1 MTTKRISIL
10 SLTAV
15 LILVMAVTA
24 GFILSSLTG
33 SYVGGEVRIA
43 KADVMVNNITVD
55 TSTMTI
61 YNENIAAAAP
71 SDAVAIATAEELRD
85 FLNGSA
91 SYGYLTADLSYD
103 KEAMASARTFAEGRT
118 LNGNGHT
125 LTLTATVSNA
135 TSENF
140 GLLVDVN
147 EGTLEN
153 LKVVYSSNLTVGNAG
168 TVWAQNNVGILT
180 GKNNGII
187 RNCDLS
193 VSGSFT
199 YNYNN
204 SQIDAVENK
213 NEVFVTAFGGFAG
226 ANSNLI
232 TNILL
237 QYQGA
242 QIALNTTASSATQ
255 TRLDAKAVFGGAV
268 GASLD
273 ASSECSNVIA
283 VSDAST
289 NVSLSASAT
298 DGDGETGVSYREAAA
313 VQANISASPNLA
325 GKVDN
330 VITYW
335 QGNYNSLS
343 NATSVSKNAVVN
355 SGSAT
360 NVTAVDMSLGLYKDQ
375 MQTGHVNFIT
385 LNNSTAKISVR
396 DGVQYLQMTPSDN
409 RVMATQEFKK
419 YSALN
424 TEDTASYANLPA
436 SGTENIYMQPDKQN
450 GFTLELPAYQTSTG
464 NYWSLAYDTYERIK
478 LTLTQDTFDYTGA
491 DYISTLFLY
500 GSTPITGSNLNLKN
514 GSKPITQVMLPGT
527 YDIVFG
533 TTTSNVGY
541 VDVENKLIAIDEDQ
555 EDYVITV
562 NYANIASVPAET
574 DWLPSFRYN
583 FIINGVEAN
592 AADGYVYEVNG
603 SLPKQVEGL
612 IMESDFDTSSS
623 GRTYKVYLTKD
634 GNRVTNTIEFNVKVD
649 ANAPVISDVT
659 FDKPVDVYYNQNFVT
674 LKAFDYASGV
684 ASITLNNKAMS
695 YDEVNGV
702 YEGAVQD
709 GKNVVVATDAA
720 GNQSTY
726 EFEAKIDVVKPV
738 LKYDFYYYDANGE
751 KQTYTTI
758 GYKNSYTLYANLLNT
773 VFGNAGGKIYYQYVG
788 EEEWLEYT
796 DVIEFRTS
804 AKVKFKAVSNTLD
817 YGTDAAYEVDS
828 GTYLYFNVGLKEIV
842 VTDRDIVIGN
852 KDKTFDGTDNYIGT
866 LAFAD
871 NVEFDTTGLTLK
883 AYYAQTNAGNDIAIT
898 VVVLCDK
905 EDVHVINETS
915 VYTGNILKKEI
926 TVTVANAEKVA
937 SQENPVFTYT
947 ADQING
953 FEEEIILTT
962 DATVSSLPGTYDI
975 LLAETEYK
983 NYVVTSFVKGVLTVN
998 KYVIDRMVYDFTTI
1012 SGLDTSNVKGVV
1024 VGFKQL
1030 SGEYVDFTVSY
1041 EYSASKDGTYEACDG
1056 MTLAGYYRV
1065 ILSLPEDMKASYEI
1079 KSGLESFIV
1088 KVIDAEMFTPEV
1100 ESGES
1105 EALEYFENYA
1115 QGNADA
1121 DNTTIV
1127 KDYDTFT
1134 NPQYVVILAVFCL
1147 CILATIFAVS
1157 CGKILIEKHRD
1168 SNRNKKA

>member
-15 LILVMAVTA
+15 LILVMVVTA
-24 GFILSSLTG
+24 GFIFSSLTG

-180 GKNNGII
+180 GKNSGII

-242 QIALNTTASSATQ
+242 QIALNTTAGSATQ

-436 SGTENIYMQPDKQN
+436 SGTENIFMQPDKQN
-450 GFTLELPAYQTSTG
+450 GFTLELPAYQTSAG

-612 IMESDFDTSSS
+612 IMKSDFDTSSS

-702 YEGAVQD
+702 CEGAVQD

-738 LKYDFYYYDANGE
+738 LKYDFYYFDANGE

-828 GTYLYFNVGLKEIV
+828 ETYLYFNVGLKEIV

-1041 EYSASKDGTYEACDG
+1041 EYSTSKDGTYEACDG

>member
-24 GFILSSLTG
+24 GFIFSSLTG

-61 YNENIAAAAP
+61 YNENIAPAAP

-180 GKNNGII
+180 GKNSGII

-242 QIALNTTASSATQ
+242 QIALNTTAGSATQ

-436 SGTENIYMQPDKQN
+436 SGTENIFMQPDKQN
-450 GFTLELPAYQTSTG
+450 GFTLELPAYQTSAG

-541 VDVENKLIAIDEDQ
+541 VDAENKLIAIDEDQ

-562 NYANIASVPAET
+562 NYADIASVPAET

-738 LKYDFYYYDANGE
+738 LKYDFYYFDANGE

-773 VFGNAGGKIYYQYVG
+773 VFGNAGGKIYYQYAG

-828 GTYLYFNVGLKEIV
+828 ETYLYFNVGLKEIV

-898 VVVLCDK
+898 VVVFCDK

-926 TVTVANAEKVA
+926 TVTVANAEKVV

-983 NYVVTSFVKGVLTVN
+983 NYVVTSFVKGVLSVN

>member
-24 GFILSSLTG
+24 GFIFSSLTG

-180 GKNNGII
+180 GKNSGII

-436 SGTENIYMQPDKQN
+436 SGTENIFMQPDKQN

-603 SLPKQVEGL
+603 SLPKQVDGL

-828 GTYLYFNVGLKEIV
+828 ETYLYFNVGLKEIV

-926 TVTVANAEKVA
+926 AVTVANAEKVA

-1041 EYSASKDGTYEACDG
+1041 EYSTSKDGTYEACDG

>member
-24 GFILSSLTG
+24 GFIFSSLTG

-61 YNENIAAAAP
+61 YNENIAPAAP

-180 GKNNGII
+180 GKNSGII

-242 QIALNTTASSATQ
+242 QIALNTTAGSATQ

-436 SGTENIYMQPDKQN
+436 SGTENIFMQPDKQN

-738 LKYDFYYYDANGE
+738 LKYDFYYFDANGE

-773 VFGNAGGKIYYQYVG
+773 VFGNAGGKIYYQYAG

-828 GTYLYFNVGLKEIV
+828 ETYLYFNVGLKEIV

-926 TVTVANAEKVA
+926 TVTVANAEKVV

-983 NYVVTSFVKGVLTVN
+983 NYVVTSFVKGVLSVN

>member
-24 GFILSSLTG
+24 GFIFSSLTG

-180 GKNNGII
+180 GKNSGII

-242 QIALNTTASSATQ
+242 QIALNTTAGSATQ

-355 SGSAT
+355 AGSAT
-360 NVTAVDMSLGLYKDQ
+360 NVTAVDTSLGLYKDQ

-738 LKYDFYYYDANGE
+738 LKYDFYYFDANGE

-828 GTYLYFNVGLKEIV
+828 ETYLYFNVGLKEIV
-842 VTDRDIVIGN
+842 VTDRDIIIGN

-926 TVTVANAEKVA
+926 AVTVANAEKVA

-1041 EYSASKDGTYEACDG
+1041 EYSTSKDGTYEACDG

>member
-15 LILVMAVTA
+15 LILVMVVTA
-24 GFILSSLTG
+24 GFIFSSLTG

-168 TVWAQNNVGILT
+168 TVWAQNNVGIFT
-180 GKNNGII
+180 GKNSGII

-242 QIALNTTASSATQ
+242 QIALNTTAGSATQ

-436 SGTENIYMQPDKQN
+436 SGTENIFMQPDKQN
-450 GFTLELPAYQTSTG
+450 GFTLELPAYQTSAG

-612 IMESDFDTSSS
+612 IMESDFDTSSA

-702 YEGAVQD
+702 CEGAVQD

-898 VVVLCDK
+898 VVVFCDK

-1041 EYSASKDGTYEACDG
+1041 EYSTSKDGTYEACNG
-1056 MTLAGYYRV
+1056 MTLAGYYKV

>member
-24 GFILSSLTG
+24 GFIFSSLTG

-180 GKNNGII
+180 GKNSGII

-242 QIALNTTASSATQ
+242 QIALNTTAGSATQ

-375 MQTGHVNFIT
+375 MQTSHVNFIT

-436 SGTENIYMQPDKQN
+436 SGTENIFMQPDKQN

-612 IMESDFDTSSS
+612 IMKSDFDTSSA

-738 LKYDFYYYDANGE
+738 LKYDFYYFDANGE

-828 GTYLYFNVGLKEIV
+828 ETYLYFNVGLKEIV

-937 SQENPVFTYT
+937 SQENPLFTYT

-1079 KSGLESFIV
+1079 KSELESFIV

>member
-1 MTTKRISIL
+1 MTTKRVSIL

-15 LILVMAVTA
+15 LILLMAVTA
-24 GFILSSLTG
+24 GFIFSSLTG

-43 KADVMVNNITVD
+43 KADVTVNNITVD

-61 YNENIAAAAP
+61 YDENIAATAP
-71 SDAVAIATAEELRD
+71 SYAVAIATAEELRD

-103 KEAMASARTFAEGRT
+103 KEAMASVRTFAEGRT

-125 LTLTATVSNA
+125 ITLTATVSNA

-168 TVWAQNNVGILT
+168 AVWAQNNVGILT
-180 GKNNGII
+180 GKNSGII

-204 SQIDAVENK
+204 TQIDAVENK
-213 NEVFVTAFGGFAG
+213 NDVFVTAFGGFAG

-242 QIALNTTASSATQ
+242 QITLNTYANYTSQ
-255 TRLDAKAVFGGAV
+255 IRLDAKAVFGGAV

-283 VSDAST
+283 VSDATTS
-289 NVSLSASAT
+289 VSLSASKT
-298 DGDGETGVSYREAAA
+298 DGNGETGVSYREAAA
-313 VQANISASPNLA
+313 VQANISAKSNLA

-330 VITYW
+330 VIVYW
-335 QGNYNSLS
+335 QGSYDSLT
-343 NATSVSKNAVVN
+343 NGTSISRNAVVN
-355 SGSAT
+355 SGNAT

-375 MQTGHVNFIT
+375 MQNGNINFLT
-385 LNNSTAKISVR
+385 LHNSTAKISVR
-396 DGVQYLQMTPSDN
+396 DGVQYLQIAPSDN

-419 YSALN
+419 YVTLN
-424 TEDTASYANLPA
+424 TEDTASYENLPV
-436 SGTENIYMQPDKQN
+436 SGMENIYLQPEKQN

-464 NYWSLAYDTYERIK
+464 SYWSLTYDTYERAK
-478 LTLTQDTFDYTGA
+478 LTLTKDTFEYTGT
-491 DYISTLFLY
+491 DYINTLFLC
-500 GSTPITGSNLNLKN
+500 GSTPVTGGNLNLKN
-514 GSKPITQVMLPGT
+514 GSKPLSQVMLPGV
-527 YDIVFG
+527 YNIAFG
-533 TTTSNVGY
+533 SMTSNIAY
-541 VDVENKLIAIDEDQ
+541 VDAENKLIALDEDQ
-555 EDYVITV
+555 KDYVITI
-562 NYANIASVPAET
+562 NYANIATIPAET

-583 FIINGVEAN
+583 FLINGAEEN

-612 IMESDFDTSSS
+612 IMESDFDTSST

-634 GNRVTNTIEFNVKVD
+634 GNRVTNIVEFNVKVD

-659 FDKPVDVYYNQNFVT
+659 FDKPVDVYYNQNFVM

-684 ASITLNNKAMS
+684 ANITLNNKPMS
-695 YDEVNGV
+695 YDDVNGV
-702 YEGAVQD
+702 YEGAVQN
-709 GKNVVVATDAA
+709 GKNVVVAIDAA

-758 GYKNSYTLYANLLNT
+758 GYKNGYTLYANLLNT
-773 VFGNAGGKIYYQYVG
+773 VFGNAGGKIYYQYIG
-788 EEEWLEYT
+788 EDEWLEYT

-817 YGTDAAYEVDS
+817 YDSDAAYEVDS
-828 GTYLYFNVGLKEIV
+828 GTYLYFNVGLKDIV

-852 KDKTFDGTDNYIGT
+852 KDKTFDGTNNYVGT
-866 LAFAD
+866 LVFAD

-883 AYYAQTNAGNDIAIT
+883 AYYAQTDAGNGIAIT
-898 VVVLCDK
+898 VEVLCDR
-905 EDVHVINETS
+905 EDVHVINETT

-926 TVTVANAEKVA
+926 SVSVANAEKVA

-947 ADQING
+947 TNQIEG

-983 NYVVTSFVKGVLTVN
+983 NYVVTSYVKGVLTIN

-1012 SGLDTSNVKGVV
+1012 SGLDTSNIKAVV

-1030 SGEYVDFTVSY
+1030 NGEYVDFVVSY
-1041 EYSASKDGTYEACDG
+1041 EYSASKDGAYEACEG
-1056 MTLAGYYRV
+1056 MSLAGYYRV

-1079 KSGLESFIV
+1079 KAGLESFIV

-1100 ESGES
+1100 EGGEN

-1115 QGNADA
+1115 QGNTDA

-1127 KDYDTFT
+1127 KDYETFT

-1157 CGKILIEKHRD
+1157 CGRILIEKHKD

>member
-1 MTTKRISIL
+1 MTTKRINIL

-24 GFILSSLTG
+24 GFIFSSLTG

-85 FLNGSA
+85 FFNGSA

-125 LTLTATVSNA
+125 LTLTATVYNA

-168 TVWAQNNVGILT
+168 TIWAQNNVGILT
-180 GKNNGII
+180 GKNSGII

-242 QIALNTTASSATQ
+242 QIALNTTAGSATQ

-360 NVTAVDMSLGLYKDQ
+360 NVTAVDISLGLYKDQ

-555 EDYVITV
+555 EDYVITI

-574 DWLPSFRYN
+574 DWLPSFKYN

-612 IMESDFDTSSS
+612 IMESDFDTSSA

-788 EEEWLEYT
+788 EEDWLEYT

-937 SQENPVFTYT
+937 SQENPVFKYT

>member
-15 LILVMAVTA
+15 LILVMVVTA
-24 GFILSSLTG
+24 GFIFSSLTG

-180 GKNNGII
+180 GKNSGII

-242 QIALNTTASSATQ
+242 QIALNTTAGSATQ

-436 SGTENIYMQPDKQN
+436 SGTENIFMQPDKQN
-450 GFTLELPAYQTSTG
+450 GFTLELPAYQTSAG

-612 IMESDFDTSSS
+612 IMESDFDTSSA

-702 YEGAVQD
+702 CEGAVQD

-738 LKYDFYYYDANGE
+738 LKYDFYYFDANGE

-828 GTYLYFNVGLKEIV
+828 ETYLYFNVGLKEIV

-1041 EYSASKDGTYEACDG
+1041 EYSTSKDGTYEACDG

>member
-10 SLTAV
+10 SLMAV

-24 GFILSSLTG
+24 GFIFSSLTG

-140 GLLVDVN
+140 GLLFDVN

-153 LKVVYSSNLTVGNAG
+153 LKVVYSSNLTVGNAD

-180 GKNNGII
+180 GKNSGII

-242 QIALNTTASSATQ
+242 QIALNTTAGSATQ

-424 TEDTASYANLPA
+424 TEDTASYANLPT
-436 SGTENIYMQPDKQN
+436 SGTENIFMQPDKQN

-603 SLPKQVEGL
+603 SLPKQVDGL

-828 GTYLYFNVGLKEIV
+828 ETYLYFNVGLKEIV

-883 AYYAQTNAGNDIAIT
+883 AYYAQTNAGNDIDIT

-937 SQENPVFTYT
+937 SQENPLFTYT

>member
-1 MTTKRISIL
+1 MTTKRVSIL

-24 GFILSSLTG
+24 GFIFSSLTG

-180 GKNNGII
+180 GKNSGII

-242 QIALNTTASSATQ
+242 QIALNTTAGSATQ

-436 SGTENIYMQPDKQN
+436 SGTENIFMQPDKQN

-828 GTYLYFNVGLKEIV
+828 ETYLYFNVGLKEIV

-926 TVTVANAEKVA
+926 AVTVANAEKVA

-1041 EYSASKDGTYEACDG
+1041 EYSTSKDGTYEACDG

>member
-1 MTTKRISIL
+1 MTTKRINIL

-24 GFILSSLTG
+24 GFIFSSLTG

-85 FLNGSA
+85 FFNGSA

-125 LTLTATVSNA
+125 LTLTATVYNA

-168 TVWAQNNVGILT
+168 TIWAQNNVGILT
-180 GKNNGII
+180 GKNSGII

-242 QIALNTTASSATQ
+242 QIALNTTAGSATQ

-360 NVTAVDMSLGLYKDQ
+360 NVTAVDISLGLYKDQ

-555 EDYVITV
+555 EDYVITI

-574 DWLPSFRYN
+574 DWLPSFKYN

-612 IMESDFDTSSS
+612 IMESDFDTSSA

-659 FDKPVDVYYNQNFVT
+659 FDKPVDVYYSQNFVT

-828 GTYLYFNVGLKEIV
+828 ETYLYFNVGLKEIV

-866 LAFAD
+866 LVFAD

>member
-24 GFILSSLTG
+24 GFIFSSLTG

-43 KADVMVNNITVD
+43 KADVMVNDITVD

-71 SDAVAIATAEELRD
+71 YDAVAIATAEELRD

-180 GKNNGII
+180 GKNSGII

-213 NEVFVTAFGGFAG
+213 NELFVTAFGGFAG

-242 QIALNTTASSATQ
+242 QIALNTTAGSATQ

-702 YEGAVQD
+702 CEGAVQD

-738 LKYDFYYYDANGE
+738 LKYDFYYFDANGE

-828 GTYLYFNVGLKEIV
+828 ETYLYFNVGLKEIV

-926 TVTVANAEKVA
+926 AVTVANAEKVA

-983 NYVVTSFVKGVLTVN
+983 NYVVTSFVKGVLIVN

>member
-1 MTTKRISIL
+1 MTTKRVSIL

-15 LILVMAVTA
+15 LILLMAVTA
-24 GFILSSLTG
+24 GFIFSSLTG

-43 KADVMVNNITVD
+43 KADVTVNNITVD

-61 YNENIAAAAP
+61 YDENIAATAP
-71 SDAVAIATAEELRD
+71 SYAVAIATAEELRD

-103 KEAMASARTFAEGRT
+103 KEAMASAHTFAEGRT

-125 LTLTATVSNA
+125 ITLTTTVSNA

-168 TVWAQNNVGILT
+168 AVWAQNNVGILT
-180 GKNNGII
+180 GKNSGII

-204 SQIDAVENK
+204 TQIDAVENK
-213 NEVFVTAFGGFAG
+213 NDVFVTAFGGFAG

-242 QIALNTTASSATQ
+242 QITLNTYANYTSQ
-255 TRLDAKAVFGGAV
+255 IRLDAKAVFGGAV

-283 VSDAST
+283 VSDATTS
-289 NVSLSASAT
+289 VSLSASKT
-298 DGDGETGVSYREAAA
+298 DGNGETGVSYREAAA
-313 VQANISASPNLA
+313 VQANISAKSNLA

-330 VITYW
+330 VIVYW
-335 QGNYNSLS
+335 QGSYDSLT
-343 NATSVSKNAVVN
+343 NGTSISRNAVVN
-355 SGSAT
+355 SGNAT

-375 MQTGHVNFIT
+375 MQNGNINFLT
-385 LNNSTAKISVR
+385 LHNSTAKISVR
-396 DGVQYLQMTPSDN
+396 DGVQYLQIAPSDN

-419 YSALN
+419 YVTLN
-424 TEDTASYANLPA
+424 TEDTASYENLPV
-436 SGTENIYMQPDKQN
+436 SGMENIYLQPEKQN

-464 NYWSLAYDTYERIK
+464 SYWSLTYDTYERAK
-478 LTLTQDTFDYTGA
+478 LTLTKDTFEYTGT
-491 DYISTLFLY
+491 DYINTLFLC
-500 GSTPITGSNLNLKN
+500 GSTPVTGGNLNLKN
-514 GSKPITQVMLPGT
+514 GSKPLSQVMLPGV
-527 YDIVFG
+527 YNIAFG
-533 TTTSNVGY
+533 SMTSNIAY
-541 VDVENKLIAIDEDQ
+541 VDAENKLIALDEDQ
-555 EDYVITV
+555 KDYVITI
-562 NYANIASVPAET
+562 NYANIATIPAET

-583 FIINGVEAN
+583 FLINGAEEN

-612 IMESDFDTSSS
+612 IMESDFDTSST

-634 GNRVTNTIEFNVKVD
+634 GNRVTNIVEFNVKVD

-659 FDKPVDVYYNQNFVT
+659 FDKPVDVYYNQNFVM

-684 ASITLNNKAMS
+684 ANITLNNKPMS
-695 YDEVNGV
+695 YDDVNGV
-702 YEGAVQD
+702 YEGAVQN
-709 GKNVVVATDAA
+709 GKNVVVAIDAA

-758 GYKNSYTLYANLLNT
+758 GYKNGYTLYANLLNT
-773 VFGNAGGKIYYQYVG
+773 VFGNAGGKIYYQYIG
-788 EEEWLEYT
+788 EDEWLEYT

-817 YGTDAAYEVDS
+817 YDSDAAYEVDS
-828 GTYLYFNVGLKEIV
+828 GTYLYFNVGLKDIV

-852 KDKTFDGTDNYIGT
+852 KDKTFDGTNNYVGT
-866 LAFAD
+866 LVFAD

-883 AYYAQTNAGNDIAIT
+883 AYYAQTDAGNGIAIT
-898 VVVLCDK
+898 VEVLCDR
-905 EDVHVINETS
+905 EDVHVINETT

-926 TVTVANAEKVA
+926 SVSVANAEKVA

-947 ADQING
+947 TNQIEG

-983 NYVVTSFVKGVLTVN
+983 NYVVTSYVKGVLTIN

-1012 SGLDTSNVKGVV
+1012 SGLDTSNIKAVV

-1030 SGEYVDFTVSY
+1030 NGEYVDFVVSY
-1041 EYSASKDGTYEACDG
+1041 EYSASKDGAYEACEG
-1056 MTLAGYYRV
+1056 MSLAGYYRV

-1079 KSGLESFIV
+1079 KAGLESFIV

-1100 ESGES
+1100 EGGEN

-1115 QGNADA
+1115 QGNTDA

-1127 KDYDTFT
+1127 KDYETFT

-1157 CGKILIEKHRD
+1157 CGRILIEKHKD

>member
-24 GFILSSLTG
+24 GFIFSSLTG

-71 SDAVAIATAEELRD
+71 SDVVAIATAEELRD

-180 GKNNGII
+180 GKNSGII

-242 QIALNTTASSATQ
+242 QIALNTTAGSATQ

-375 MQTGHVNFIT
+375 MQTSHVNFIT

-436 SGTENIYMQPDKQN
+436 SGTENIFMQPDKQN

-828 GTYLYFNVGLKEIV
+828 ETYLYFNVGLKEIV

-983 NYVVTSFVKGVLTVN
+983 NYVVTSFVKGVLIVN

-1079 KSGLESFIV
+1079 KSELESFIV

>member
-15 LILVMAVTA
+15 LILVMVVTA
-24 GFILSSLTG
+24 GFIFSSLTG

-103 KEAMASARTFAEGRT
+103 KEAMVSARTFAEGRT

-168 TVWAQNNVGILT
+168 TVWAQNNVGIFT
-180 GKNNGII
+180 GKNSGII

-242 QIALNTTASSATQ
+242 QIALNTTAGSATQ

-436 SGTENIYMQPDKQN
+436 SGTENIFMQPDKQN

-937 SQENPVFTYT
+937 SQENPLFTYT

>member
-180 GKNNGII
+180 GKNSGII

-242 QIALNTTASSATQ
+242 QIALNTTAGSATQ

-409 RVMATQEFKK
+409 RVMATQQFKK

-436 SGTENIYMQPDKQN
+436 SGTENIFMQPDKQN

-541 VDVENKLIAIDEDQ
+541 VDAENKLIAIDEDQ

-738 LKYDFYYYDANGE
+738 LKYDFYYFDANGE

-828 GTYLYFNVGLKEIV
+828 ETYLYFNVGLKEIV

>member
-15 LILVMAVTA
+15 LILVMVVTA
-24 GFILSSLTG
+24 GFIFSSLTG

-168 TVWAQNNVGILT
+168 TVWAQNNVGIFT
-180 GKNNGII
+180 GKNSGII

-242 QIALNTTASSATQ
+242 QIALNTTAGSATQ

-436 SGTENIYMQPDKQN
+436 SGTENIFMQPDKQN

-612 IMESDFDTSSS
+612 IMKSDFDTSSS

-828 GTYLYFNVGLKEIV
+828 ETYLYFNVGLKEIV

-926 TVTVANAEKVA
+926 AVTVANAEKVA

>member
-1 MTTKRISIL
+1 
-10 SLTAV
+10 
-15 LILVMAVTA
+15 
-24 GFILSSLTG
+24 
-33 SYVGGEVRIA
+33 
-43 KADVMVNNITVD
+43 
-55 TSTMTI
+55 
-61 YNENIAAAAP
+61 
-71 SDAVAIATAEELRD
+71 
-85 FLNGSA
+85 
-91 SYGYLTADLSYD
+91 
-103 KEAMASARTFAEGRT
+103 
-118 LNGNGHT
+118 
-125 LTLTATVSNA
+125 
-135 TSENF
+135 
-140 GLLVDVN
+140 
-147 EGTLEN
+147 
-153 LKVVYSSNLTVGNAG
+153 
-168 TVWAQNNVGILT
+168 
-180 GKNNGII
+180 
-187 RNCDLS
+187 
-193 VSGSFT
+193 
-199 YNYNN
+199 
-204 SQIDAVENK
+204 
-213 NEVFVTAFGGFAG
+213 
-226 ANSNLI
+226 
-232 TNILL
+232 
-237 QYQGA
+237 
-242 QIALNTTASSATQ
+242 
-255 TRLDAKAVFGGAV
+255 
-268 GASLD
+268 
-273 ASSECSNVIA
+273 
-283 VSDAST
+283 
-289 NVSLSASAT
+289 
-298 DGDGETGVSYREAAA
+298 
-313 VQANISASPNLA
+313 
-325 GKVDN
+325 
-330 VITYW
+330 
-335 QGNYNSLS
+335 
-343 NATSVSKNAVVN
+343 
-355 SGSAT
+355 
-360 NVTAVDMSLGLYKDQ
+360 
-375 MQTGHVNFIT
+375 
-385 LNNSTAKISVR
+385 
-396 DGVQYLQMTPSDN
+396 
-409 RVMATQEFKK
+409 
-419 YSALN
+419 
-424 TEDTASYANLPA
+424 
-436 SGTENIYMQPDKQN
+436 
-450 GFTLELPAYQTSTG
+450 
-464 NYWSLAYDTYERIK
+464 
-478 LTLTQDTFDYTGA
+478 
-491 DYISTLFLY
+491 
-500 GSTPITGSNLNLKN
+500 
-514 GSKPITQVMLPGT
+514 
-527 YDIVFG
+527 
-533 TTTSNVGY
+533 
-541 VDVENKLIAIDEDQ
+541 
-555 EDYVITV
+555 
-562 NYANIASVPAET
+562 
-574 DWLPSFRYN
+574 
-583 FIINGVEAN
+583 
-592 AADGYVYEVNG
+592 
-603 SLPKQVEGL
+603 
-612 IMESDFDTSSS
+612 
-623 GRTYKVYLTKD
+623 
-634 GNRVTNTIEFNVKVD
+634 
-649 ANAPVISDVT
+649 
-659 FDKPVDVYYNQNFVT
+659 
-674 LKAFDYASGV
+674 
-684 ASITLNNKAMS
+684 MS

-773 VFGNAGGKIYYQYVG
+773 VFGSAGGKIYYQYVG

>member
-24 GFILSSLTG
+24 GFIFSSLTG

-43 KADVMVNNITVD
+43 KADVMVNDITVD

-71 SDAVAIATAEELRD
+71 YDAVAIATAEELRD

-180 GKNNGII
+180 GKNSGII

-242 QIALNTTASSATQ
+242 QIALNTTAGSATQ

-436 SGTENIYMQPDKQN
+436 SGTENIFMQPDKQN

-562 NYANIASVPAET
+562 NYANITSVPAET

-612 IMESDFDTSSS
+612 IMESDFDTSSA

-684 ASITLNNKAMS
+684 ASITLNNKAIS

-738 LKYDFYYYDANGE
+738 LKYDFYYFDANGE

-828 GTYLYFNVGLKEIV
+828 ETYLYFNVGLKEIV

>member
-24 GFILSSLTG
+24 GFIFSSLTG

-168 TVWAQNNVGILT
+168 TVWAQNNVGIFT
-180 GKNNGII
+180 GKNSGII

-242 QIALNTTASSATQ
+242 QIALNTTAGSATQ

-375 MQTGHVNFIT
+375 MQTSHVNFIT

-436 SGTENIYMQPDKQN
+436 SGTENIFMQPDKQN

-612 IMESDFDTSSS
+612 IMESDFDTSSA

-702 YEGAVQD
+702 CEGAVQD

-738 LKYDFYYYDANGE
+738 LKYDFYYFDANGE

-926 TVTVANAEKVA
+926 AVTVANAEKVA

>member
-24 GFILSSLTG
+24 GFIFSSLTG

-180 GKNNGII
+180 GKNSGII

-242 QIALNTTASSATQ
+242 QIALNTTAGSATQ

-436 SGTENIYMQPDKQN
+436 SGTENIFMQPDKQN

-926 TVTVANAEKVA
+926 AVTVANAEKVA

-1041 EYSASKDGTYEACDG
+1041 EYSTSKDGTYEACDG

-1088 KVIDAEMFTPEV
+1088 KVIDAEMFTLEV

-1105 EALEYFENYA
+1105 EALEYLENYA

>member
-24 GFILSSLTG
+24 GFIFSSLTG

-43 KADVMVNNITVD
+43 KADVMVNDITVD

-71 SDAVAIATAEELRD
+71 YDAVAIATAEELRD

-180 GKNNGII
+180 GKNSGII

-242 QIALNTTASSATQ
+242 QIALNTTAGSATQ

-436 SGTENIYMQPDKQN
+436 SGTENIFMQPDKQN

-500 GSTPITGSNLNLKN
+500 GSTLITGSNLNLNN

-612 IMESDFDTSSS
+612 IMKSDFDTSSA

-738 LKYDFYYYDANGE
+738 LKYDFYYFDANGE

-828 GTYLYFNVGLKEIV
+828 ETYLYFNVGLKEIV

>member
-24 GFILSSLTG
+24 GFIFSSLTG

-180 GKNNGII
+180 GKNSGII

-242 QIALNTTASSATQ
+242 QIALNTTAGSATQ

-450 GFTLELPAYQTSTG
+450 GFTLELPAYQTSAG

-852 KDKTFDGTDNYIGT
+852 KDKIFDGTDNYIGT

-1041 EYSASKDGTYEACDG
+1041 EYSASKDGTYEACNG
-1056 MTLAGYYRV
+1056 MTLAGYYKV

>member
-1 MTTKRISIL
+1 MTTKRVSIL

-24 GFILSSLTG
+24 GFIFSSLTG

-43 KADVMVNNITVD
+43 KADVTVNNITVD

-61 YNENIAAAAP
+61 YDENIAATAP

-125 LTLTATVSNA
+125 ITLTTTVSNA

-168 TVWAQNNVGILT
+168 AVWAQNNVGILT
-180 GKNNGII
+180 GKNSGII

-204 SQIDAVENK
+204 TQIDAVENK
-213 NEVFVTAFGGFAG
+213 NDVFVTAFGGFAG

-242 QIALNTTASSATQ
+242 QITLNTYANYTSQ
-255 TRLDAKAVFGGAV
+255 IRLDAKAVFGGAV

-283 VSDAST
+283 VSDATTS
-289 NVSLSASAT
+289 VSLSASKT
-298 DGDGETGVSYREAAA
+298 DGNGETGVSYREAAA
-313 VQANISASPNLA
+313 VQANISTKSNLA

-330 VITYW
+330 VIVYW
-335 QGNYNSLS
+335 QGSYDSLT
-343 NATSVSKNAVVN
+343 NGTSISRNAVVN
-355 SGSAT
+355 SGNAT

-375 MQTGHVNFIT
+375 MQNGNINFLT
-385 LNNSTAKISVR
+385 LHNSTAKISVR
-396 DGVQYLQMTPSDN
+396 DGVQYLQIAPSDN

-419 YSALN
+419 YVTLN
-424 TEDTASYANLPA
+424 TEDTASYENLPV
-436 SGTENIYMQPDKQN
+436 SGMENIYSQPEKQN

-464 NYWSLAYDTYERIK
+464 NYWSLTYDTYERAK
-478 LTLTQDTFDYTGA
+478 LTLTQDTFEYTGT
-491 DYISTLFLY
+491 DYINTLFLC
-500 GSTPITGSNLNLKN
+500 GSTPVTGGNLNLKN
-514 GSKPITQVMLPGT
+514 GSKPISQVMLPGV
-527 YDIVFG
+527 YNIAFG
-533 TTTSNVGY
+533 SMTSNVAY
-541 VDVENKLIAIDEDQ
+541 VDAENKLIALDEDQ
-555 EDYVITV
+555 EDYVITI
-562 NYANIASVPAET
+562 NYANIATIPAET

-583 FIINGVEAN
+583 FLINGAEEN

-612 IMESDFDTSSS
+612 IMESDFDTSST

-634 GNRVTNTIEFNVKVD
+634 GNRVTNIVEFNVKVD

-659 FDKPVDVYYNQNFVT
+659 FDKPVDVYYNQNFVM

-684 ASITLNNKAMS
+684 ANITLNNKPMS
-695 YDEVNGV
+695 YDDVNGV
-702 YEGAVQD
+702 YEGAVQN
-709 GKNVVVATDAA
+709 GKNVVVAIDAA

-758 GYKNSYTLYANLLNT
+758 GYKNGYTLYANLLNT
-773 VFGNAGGKIYYQYVG
+773 VFGNAGGKIYYQYIG
-788 EEEWLEYT
+788 EDEWLEYT

-817 YGTDAAYEVDS
+817 YDSDAAYEVDS
-828 GTYLYFNVGLKEIV
+828 ETYLYFNVGLKDIV

-852 KDKTFDGTDNYIGT
+852 KDKIFDGTNNYVGT
-866 LAFAD
+866 LVFAD

-883 AYYAQTNAGNDIAIT
+883 AYYAQTDAGNGIAIT
-898 VVVLCDK
+898 VEVLCDR
-905 EDVHVINETS
+905 EDVHVINETT

-926 TVTVANAEKVA
+926 SVSVANAEKVA

-947 ADQING
+947 TNQIEG

-983 NYVVTSFVKGVLTVN
+983 NYVVTSYVKGVLTIN

-1012 SGLDTSNVKGVV
+1012 SGLDTSNIKAVV

-1030 SGEYVDFTVSY
+1030 NGEYVDFVVSY
-1041 EYSASKDGTYEACDG
+1041 EYSASKDGAYEACEG
-1056 MTLAGYYRV
+1056 MSLAGYYRV

-1079 KSGLESFIV
+1079 KAGLESFIV

-1100 ESGES
+1100 EGGEN

-1115 QGNADA
+1115 QGNTDA

-1127 KDYDTFT
+1127 KDYETFT

-1157 CGKILIEKHRD
+1157 CGRILIEKHKD

>member
-24 GFILSSLTG
+24 GFIFSSLTG

-43 KADVMVNNITVD
+43 KADVMVNDITVD

-71 SDAVAIATAEELRD
+71 YDAVAIATAEELRD

-180 GKNNGII
+180 GKNSGII

-242 QIALNTTASSATQ
+242 QIALNTTAGSATQ

-436 SGTENIYMQPDKQN
+436 SGTENIFMQPDKQN

-828 GTYLYFNVGLKEIV
+828 ETYLYFNVGLKEIV

-926 TVTVANAEKVA
+926 AVTVANAEKVA

-1041 EYSASKDGTYEACDG
+1041 EYSTSKDGTYEACDG

>member
-24 GFILSSLTG
+24 GFIFSSLTG

-61 YNENIAAAAP
+61 YNKNIAAAAP
-71 SDAVAIATAEELRD
+71 SNAVAIATAEELRD

-180 GKNNGII
+180 GKNSGII

-242 QIALNTTASSATQ
+242 QIALNTTAGSATQ

-436 SGTENIYMQPDKQN
+436 SGTENIFMQPDKQN
-450 GFTLELPAYQTSTG
+450 GFTLELPAYQTSAG

-796 DVIEFRTS
+796 DVVEFRTS

-828 GTYLYFNVGLKEIV
+828 ETYLYFNVGLKEIV

-937 SQENPVFTYT
+937 SQENPLFTYT

-1105 EALEYFENYA
+1105 EALEYFENYE

>member
-24 GFILSSLTG
+24 GFIFSSLTG

-180 GKNNGII
+180 GKNSGII
-187 RNCDLS
+187 SNCDLS

-242 QIALNTTASSATQ
+242 QIALNTTAGSATQ

-436 SGTENIYMQPDKQN
+436 SGTENIFMQPDKQN

-514 GSKPITQVMLPGT
+514 GNKPITQVMLPGT

-612 IMESDFDTSSS
+612 IMESDFDTSSA

-738 LKYDFYYYDANGE
+738 LKYDFYYFDANGE

-828 GTYLYFNVGLKEIV
+828 ETYLYFNVGLKEIV

-852 KDKTFDGTDNYIGT
+852 KDKIFDGTDNYIGT

-898 VVVLCDK
+898 VVVFCDK

-983 NYVVTSFVKGVLTVN
+983 NYVVTSFVKGVMTVN

>member
-24 GFILSSLTG
+24 GFIFSSLTG

-180 GKNNGII
+180 GKNSGII

-242 QIALNTTASSATQ
+242 QIALNTTAGSATQ

-436 SGTENIYMQPDKQN
+436 SGTENIFMQPDKQN

-612 IMESDFDTSSS
+612 IMKSDFDTSSA

-738 LKYDFYYYDANGE
+738 LKYDFYYFDANGE

-828 GTYLYFNVGLKEIV
+828 ETYLYFNVGLKEIV

-937 SQENPVFTYT
+937 SQENPLFTYT

-1079 KSGLESFIV
+1079 KSELESFIV

>member
-24 GFILSSLTG
+24 GFIFSSLTG

-43 KADVMVNNITVD
+43 KADVMVNDITVD

-71 SDAVAIATAEELRD
+71 YDAVAIATAEELRD

-180 GKNNGII
+180 GKNSGII

-242 QIALNTTASSATQ
+242 QIALNTTAGSATQ

-436 SGTENIYMQPDKQN
+436 SGTENIFMQPDKQN

-926 TVTVANAEKVA
+926 AVTVANAEKVA

-1041 EYSASKDGTYEACDG
+1041 EYSTSKDGTYEACDG

>member
-1 MTTKRISIL
+1 MTTKRVSIL

-24 GFILSSLTG
+24 GFIFSSLTG

-43 KADVMVNNITVD
+43 KADVTVNNITVD

-61 YNENIAAAAP
+61 YDENIAATAP

-125 LTLTATVSNA
+125 ITLTTTVSNA

-153 LKVVYSSNLTVGNAG
+153 LKVVYSSNLTVGNSGA
-168 TVWAQNNVGILT
+168 VWAQNNVGILT
-180 GKNNGII
+180 GKNSGII

-204 SQIDAVENK
+204 TQIDAVENK
-213 NEVFVTAFGGFAG
+213 NDVFVTAFGGFAG

-242 QIALNTTASSATQ
+242 QITLNTYANYTSQ
-255 TRLDAKAVFGGAV
+255 IRLDAKAVFGGAV

-283 VSDAST
+283 VSDATTS
-289 NVSLSASAT
+289 VSLSASKT
-298 DGDGETGVSYREAAA
+298 DGNGETGVSYREAAA
-313 VQANISASPNLA
+313 VQANISAKSNLA

-330 VITYW
+330 VIVYW
-335 QGNYNSLS
+335 QGSYDSLT
-343 NATSVSKNAVVN
+343 NGTSISRNAVVN
-355 SGSAT
+355 SGNAT

-375 MQTGHVNFIT
+375 MQNGNINFLT
-385 LNNSTAKISVR
+385 LHNSTAKISVR
-396 DGVQYLQMTPSDN
+396 DGVQYLQIAPSDN

-419 YSALN
+419 YVTLN
-424 TEDTASYANLPA
+424 TEDTASYENLPV
-436 SGTENIYMQPDKQN
+436 SGMENIYLQPEKQN

-464 NYWSLAYDTYERIK
+464 NYWSLTYDTYERAK
-478 LTLTQDTFDYTGA
+478 LTLTQDTFEYTGT
-491 DYISTLFLY
+491 DYINTLFLC
-500 GSTPITGSNLNLKN
+500 GSTPVTGGNLNLKN
-514 GSKPITQVMLPGT
+514 GSKPISQVMLPGV
-527 YDIVFG
+527 YNIAFG
-533 TTTSNVGY
+533 SMTSNVAY
-541 VDVENKLIAIDEDQ
+541 VDAENKLIALDEDQ
-555 EDYVITV
+555 EDYVITI
-562 NYANIASVPAET
+562 NYANIATIPAET

-583 FIINGVEAN
+583 FLINGAEEN

-612 IMESDFDTSSS
+612 IMESDFDTSST

-634 GNRVTNTIEFNVKVD
+634 GNRVTNIVEFNVKVD

-659 FDKPVDVYYNQNFVT
+659 FDKPVDVYYNQNFVM

-684 ASITLNNKAMS
+684 ANVTLNNKPMS
-695 YDEVNGV
+695 YDDVNGV
-702 YEGAVQD
+702 YEGAVQN
-709 GKNVVVATDAA
+709 GKNVVVAIDAA

-758 GYKNSYTLYANLLNT
+758 GYKNGYTLYANLLNT
-773 VFGNAGGKIYYQYVG
+773 VFGNAGGKIYYQYIG
-788 EEEWLEYT
+788 EDEWLEYT
-796 DVIEFRTS
+796 GVIEFRTS

-817 YGTDAAYEVDS
+817 YDSDAAYEVDS
-828 GTYLYFNVGLKEIV
+828 GTYLYFNVGLKDIV

-852 KDKTFDGTDNYIGT
+852 KDKTFDGTNNYVGT
-866 LAFAD
+866 LVFAD

-883 AYYAQTNAGNDIAIT
+883 AYYAQTDAGNGIAIT
-898 VVVLCDK
+898 VEVLCDR
-905 EDVHVINETS
+905 EDVHVINETT

-926 TVTVANAEKVA
+926 SVSVANAEKVA

-947 ADQING
+947 TNQIAG

-983 NYVVTSFVKGVLTVN
+983 NYVVTSYVKGVLTIN

-1012 SGLDTSNVKGVV
+1012 SGLDTSNIKAVV

-1030 SGEYVDFTVSY
+1030 NGEYVDFVVSY
-1041 EYSASKDGTYEACDG
+1041 EYSASKDGAYEACEG
-1056 MTLAGYYRV
+1056 MSLAGYYRV

-1079 KSGLESFIV
+1079 KAGLESFIV

-1100 ESGES
+1100 EGGEN

-1115 QGNADA
+1115 QGNTDA

-1127 KDYDTFT
+1127 KDYETFT

-1157 CGKILIEKHRD
+1157 CGRILIEKHKD

>member
-1 MTTKRISIL
+1 MTTKRVSIL

-15 LILVMAVTA
+15 LILLMAVTA
-24 GFILSSLTG
+24 GFIFSSLTG

-43 KADVMVNNITVD
+43 KADVTVNNITVD

-61 YNENIAAAAP
+61 YDENIAATAP
-71 SDAVAIATAEELRD
+71 SYAVAIATAEELRD

-103 KEAMASARTFAEGRT
+103 KEAMASAHTFAEGRT

-125 LTLTATVSNA
+125 ITLTATVSNA

-168 TVWAQNNVGILT
+168 AVWAQNNVGILT
-180 GKNNGII
+180 GKNSGII

-204 SQIDAVENK
+204 TQIDAVENK
-213 NEVFVTAFGGFAG
+213 NDVFVTAFGGFAG

-242 QIALNTTASSATQ
+242 QITLNTYANYTSQ
-255 TRLDAKAVFGGAV
+255 IRLDAKAVFGGAV

-283 VSDAST
+283 VSDATTS
-289 NVSLSASAT
+289 VSLSASKT
-298 DGDGETGVSYREAAA
+298 DGNGETGVSYREAAA
-313 VQANISASPNLA
+313 VQANISAKSNLA

-330 VITYW
+330 VIVYW
-335 QGNYNSLS
+335 QGSYDSLT
-343 NATSVSKNAVVN
+343 NGTSISRNAVVN
-355 SGSAT
+355 SGNAT

-375 MQTGHVNFIT
+375 MQNGNINFLT
-385 LNNSTAKISVR
+385 LHNSTAKISVR
-396 DGVQYLQMTPSDN
+396 DGVQYLQIAPSDN

-419 YSALN
+419 YVTLN
-424 TEDTASYANLPA
+424 TEDTASYENLPV
-436 SGTENIYMQPDKQN
+436 SGMENIYLQPEKQN

-464 NYWSLAYDTYERIK
+464 SYWSLTYDTYERAK
-478 LTLTQDTFDYTGA
+478 LTLTKDTFEYTGT
-491 DYISTLFLY
+491 DYINTLFLC
-500 GSTPITGSNLNLKN
+500 GSTPVTGGNLNLKN
-514 GSKPITQVMLPGT
+514 GSKPLSQVMLPGV
-527 YDIVFG
+527 YNIAFG
-533 TTTSNVGY
+533 SMTSNIAY
-541 VDVENKLIAIDEDQ
+541 VDAENKLIALDEDQ
-555 EDYVITV
+555 KDYVITI
-562 NYANIASVPAET
+562 NYANIATIPAET

-583 FIINGVEAN
+583 FLINGAEEN

-612 IMESDFDTSSS
+612 IMESDFDTSST

-634 GNRVTNTIEFNVKVD
+634 GNRVTNIVEFNVKVD

-659 FDKPVDVYYNQNFVT
+659 FDKPVDVYYNQNFVM

-684 ASITLNNKAMS
+684 ANITLNNKPMS
-695 YDEVNGV
+695 YDDVNGV
-702 YEGAVQD
+702 YEGAVQN
-709 GKNVVVATDAA
+709 GKNVVVAIDAA

-758 GYKNSYTLYANLLNT
+758 GYKNGYTLYANLLNT
-773 VFGNAGGKIYYQYVG
+773 VFGNAGGKIYYQYIG
-788 EEEWLEYT
+788 EDEWLEYT

-817 YGTDAAYEVDS
+817 YDSDAAYEVDS
-828 GTYLYFNVGLKEIV
+828 GTYLYFNVGLKDIV

-852 KDKTFDGTDNYIGT
+852 KDKTFDGTNNYVGT
-866 LAFAD
+866 LVFAD

-883 AYYAQTNAGNDIAIT
+883 AYYAQTDAGNGIAIT
-898 VVVLCDK
+898 VEVLCDR
-905 EDVHVINETS
+905 EDVHVINETT

-926 TVTVANAEKVA
+926 SVSVANAEKVA

-947 ADQING
+947 TNQIEG

-983 NYVVTSFVKGVLTVN
+983 NYVVTSYVKGVLTIN

-1012 SGLDTSNVKGVV
+1012 SGLDTSNIKAVV

-1030 SGEYVDFTVSY
+1030 NGEYVDFVVSY
-1041 EYSASKDGTYEACDG
+1041 EYSASKDGAYEACEG
-1056 MTLAGYYRV
+1056 MSLAGYYRV

-1079 KSGLESFIV
+1079 KAGLESFIV

-1100 ESGES
+1100 EGGEN

-1115 QGNADA
+1115 QGNTDA

-1127 KDYDTFT
+1127 KDYETFT

-1157 CGKILIEKHRD
+1157 CGRILIEKHKD

>member
-24 GFILSSLTG
+24 GFIFSSLTG

-180 GKNNGII
+180 GKNSGII

-242 QIALNTTASSATQ
+242 QIALNTTAGSATQ

-562 NYANIASVPAET
+562 NYANITSVPAET

-583 FIINGVEAN
+583 FII
-592 AADGYVYEVNG
+592 
-603 SLPKQVEGL
+603 
-612 IMESDFDTSSS
+612 
-623 GRTYKVYLTKD
+623 R
-634 GNRVTNTIEFNVKVD
+634 
-649 ANAPVISDVT
+649 
-659 FDKPVDVYYNQNFVT
+659 
-674 LKAFDYASGV
+674 
-684 ASITLNNKAMS
+684 
-695 YDEVNGV
+695 
-702 YEGAVQD
+702 
-709 GKNVVVATDAA
+709 
-720 GNQSTY
+720 
-726 EFEAKIDVVKPV
+726 
-738 LKYDFYYYDANGE
+738 
-751 KQTYTTI
+751 
-758 GYKNSYTLYANLLNT
+758 
-773 VFGNAGGKIYYQYVG
+773 
-788 EEEWLEYT
+788 
-796 DVIEFRTS
+796 
-804 AKVKFKAVSNTLD
+804 FK
-817 YGTDAAYEVDS
+817 
-828 GTYLYFNVGLKEIV
+828 K
-842 VTDRDIVIGN
+842 
-852 KDKTFDGTDNYIGT
+852 
-866 LAFAD
+866 
-871 NVEFDTTGLTLK
+871 
-883 AYYAQTNAGNDIAIT
+883 
-898 VVVLCDK
+898 
-905 EDVHVINETS
+905 
-915 VYTGNILKKEI
+915 
-926 TVTVANAEKVA
+926 
-937 SQENPVFTYT
+937 
-947 ADQING
+947 
-953 FEEEIILTT
+953 
-962 DATVSSLPGTYDI
+962 
-975 LLAETEYK
+975 
-983 NYVVTSFVKGVLTVN
+983 
-998 KYVIDRMVYDFTTI
+998 
-1012 SGLDTSNVKGVV
+1012 
-1024 VGFKQL
+1024 
-1030 SGEYVDFTVSY
+1030 
-1041 EYSASKDGTYEACDG
+1041 
-1056 MTLAGYYRV
+1056 
-1065 ILSLPEDMKASYEI
+1065 
-1079 KSGLESFIV
+1079 
-1088 KVIDAEMFTPEV
+1088 
-1100 ESGES
+1100 
-1105 EALEYFENYA
+1105 
-1115 QGNADA
+1115 
-1121 DNTTIV
+1121 
-1127 KDYDTFT
+1127 
-1134 NPQYVVILAVFCL
+1134 
-1147 CILATIFAVS
+1147 
-1157 CGKILIEKHRD
+1157 
-1168 SNRNKKA
+1168 

>member
-24 GFILSSLTG
+24 GFIFSSLTG

-168 TVWAQNNVGILT
+168 TVWAQNNVGIFT
-180 GKNNGII
+180 GKNSGII

-242 QIALNTTASSATQ
+242 QIALNTTAGSATQ

-375 MQTGHVNFIT
+375 MQTSHVNFIT

-612 IMESDFDTSSS
+612 IMESDFDTSSA

-702 YEGAVQD
+702 CEGAVQD

-738 LKYDFYYYDANGE
+738 LKYDFYYFDANGE

>member
-24 GFILSSLTG
+24 GFIFSSLTG

-103 KEAMASARTFAEGRT
+103 KEAMASARIFAEGRT

-125 LTLTATVSNA
+125 LTFTATVSNA

-180 GKNNGII
+180 GKNSGII

-242 QIALNTTASSATQ
+242 QIALNTTAGSATQ

-436 SGTENIYMQPDKQN
+436 SGTENIFMQSDKQN

-603 SLPKQVEGL
+603 SLPKQVKGL
-612 IMESDFDTSSS
+612 IMESDFDTSSA

>member
-24 GFILSSLTG
+24 GFIFSSLTG

-180 GKNNGII
+180 GKNSGII

-436 SGTENIYMQPDKQN
+436 SGTENIFMQPDKQN

-603 SLPKQVEGL
+603 SLPKQVDGL

-828 GTYLYFNVGLKEIV
+828 ETYLYFNVGLKEIV

-926 TVTVANAEKVA
+926 AVTVANAEKVA

-1041 EYSASKDGTYEACDG
+1041 EYSTSKDGTYEACDG

-1088 KVIDAEMFTPEV
+1088 KVIDAEMFTLEV

-1105 EALEYFENYA
+1105 EALEYLENYA

>member
-24 GFILSSLTG
+24 GFIFSSLTG

-180 GKNNGII
+180 GKNSGII

-242 QIALNTTASSATQ
+242 QIALNTTAGSATQ

-424 TEDTASYANLPA
+424 TEDTASYANLPT
-436 SGTENIYMQPDKQN
+436 SGTENIFMQPDKQN

-926 TVTVANAEKVA
+926 AVTVANAEKVA

-1041 EYSASKDGTYEACDG
+1041 EYSTSKDGTYEACDG

-1088 KVIDAEMFTPEV
+1088 KVIDAEMFTLEV

-1105 EALEYFENYA
+1105 EALEYLENYA

>member
-24 GFILSSLTG
+24 GFIFSSLTG

-168 TVWAQNNVGILT
+168 TVWAQNNVGIFT
-180 GKNNGII
+180 GKNSGII

-242 QIALNTTASSATQ
+242 QIALNTTAGSATQ

-375 MQTGHVNFIT
+375 MQTSHVNFIT

-436 SGTENIYMQPDKQN
+436 SGTENIFMQPDKQN

-828 GTYLYFNVGLKEIV
+828 ETYLYFNVGLKEIV

-983 NYVVTSFVKGVLTVN
+983 NYVVTSFVKGVLIVN

-1079 KSGLESFIV
+1079 KSELESFIV